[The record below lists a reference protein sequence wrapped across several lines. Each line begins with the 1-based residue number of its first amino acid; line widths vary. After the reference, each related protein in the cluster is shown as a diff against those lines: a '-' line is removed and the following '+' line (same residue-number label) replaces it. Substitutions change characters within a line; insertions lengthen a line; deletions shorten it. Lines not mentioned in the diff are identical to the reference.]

1 MYFCGVGC
9 NFPIFISDF
18 VDLSP
23 LCILLMRPNVHPLYL
38 VTKPA
43 LSFIDIFSVLK
54 YLFHY
59 SALMFMISVLLL
71 PLGFVFLIPL
81 DVGLICLLE
90 MFPETTP
97 VSSLEL

>member
-1 MYFCGVGC
+1 M
-9 NFPIFISDF
+9 D
-18 VDLSP
+18 
-23 LCILLMRPNVHPLYL
+23 
-38 VTKPA
+38 
-43 LSFIDIFSVLK
+43 LK